1 MVALPLTASWNSF
14 QVMGHLEVKV
24 RLPLEAGTVLG
35 NISQVTRTEAKI
47 HRG

>member
-14 QVMGHLEVKV
+14 QVMGHLEVEV

-35 NISQVTRTEAKI
+35 NINQVTRAEAKI
-47 HRG
+47 HR